1 MLEIMLPLYRTLK
14 TNNMINEFQIRVTLQ
29 DYITAN
35 PELGIADI
43 LNLMFIDGKI
53 TDNEYNH
60 LTNK

>member
-1 MLEIMLPLYRTLK
+1 
-14 TNNMINEFQIRVTLQ
+14 MINQHEIRVTLQ
-29 DYITAN
+29 DYIVAN

>member
-1 MLEIMLPLYRTLK
+1 
-14 TNNMINEFQIRVTLQ
+14 MINEFQIRVILQ

-35 PELGIADI
+35 PELGIEDI
-43 LNLMFIDGKI
+43 LNLMYMDNKI